1 MELYPL
7 KVFLTV
13 ATERSFSRAGEKLL
27 RTQPAISIAIQRL
40 ESDLKEKLIDRSGRE
55 LLFTDAGRVVLE
67 FAKRFQNLE
76 SELENSLRELKDNYA
91 GRLAI
96 GANETAAL
104 YLIQHI
110 EQYRRLFPKVKVQ
123 VRRSESSKIPSQLLD
138 GELELAVL
146 SYDPADDHLLTQVI
160 YTDRLALVV
169 SPKHRFADRTD
180 ISIAEL
186 DMETFIAHNVISP
199 YREAVLREFQRQ
211 KVPLNMDVEM
221 PTVETI
227 RRLVQDNEGVSFLP
241 RMCVEQEIKTDLLRE
256 IRVKE
261 LNIERKIRLVYP
273 ARRRAEPRR
282 ESVSRCRAARQCGR
296 GCGPGNGV
304 SIAVAGGGIIGLT
317 VAWRLA
323 QHGFPVTVFDKG
335 SMGGEASWAG
345 AGMLAPGGEIV
356 ATSPIA
362 RLALEARRLYPSF
375 VRELEETSATRIDFQ
390 ECGALDLAYSAEDWR
405 GLEARAVQPGGAR
418 HPLRSA
424 RARPC
429 TFYLPAHSSGR
440 ARRCAIL
447 SGRRHR

>member
-55 LLFTDAGRVVLE
+55 LLLTDAGRVVLE

-104 YLIQHI
+104 YLIPHI

-138 GELELAVL
+138 GELELGVL
-146 SYDPADDHLLTQVI
+146 SYDPADEHLMTQVLYI
-160 YTDRLALVV
+160 DRLALVV
-169 SPKHRFADRTD
+169 SPRHRFANRTD
-180 ISIAEL
+180 ISISEL
-186 DMETFIAHNVISP
+186 DMETFIAHNVVSP

-227 RRLVQDNEGVSFLP
+227 RRLVQDNEGVAFLP
-241 RMCVEQEIKTDLLRE
+241 RMCVEQEIKADLLRE

-261 LNIERKIRLVYP
+261 LNMERKIRLAYP
-273 ARRRAEPRR
+273 ARRALSHAAKAFLDVVRRGSADTGPIQEP
-282 ESVSRCRAARQCGR
+282 S
-296 GCGPGNGV
+296 
-304 SIAVAGGGIIGLT
+304 
-317 VAWRLA
+317 
-323 QHGFPVTVFDKG
+323 
-335 SMGGEASWAG
+335 
-345 AGMLAPGGEIV
+345 
-356 ATSPIA
+356 
-362 RLALEARRLYPSF
+362 
-375 VRELEETSATRIDFQ
+375 
-390 ECGALDLAYSAEDWR
+390 
-405 GLEARAVQPGGAR
+405 
-418 HPLRSA
+418 
-424 RARPC
+424 
-429 TFYLPAHSSGR
+429 
-440 ARRCAIL
+440 
-447 SGRRHR
+447 